1 MLTIYFL
8 FPSLQDIL
16 DFPDK
21 HSNWQSFFP
30 ISFSSDVDTIDEI
43 ARVNRKKKKG
53 LNYLSQYFILYSLAL
68 TSTKNYLH
76 LLKKLSIFLFF
87 LKAGKSKSYTKA
99 SNPS

>member
-1 MLTIYFL
+1 MFNIFILTIYFL

-30 ISFSSDVDTIDEI
+30 ISFSSDVDIIDEI

-53 LNYLSQYFILYSLAL
+53 LELS
-68 TSTKNYLH
+68 K
-76 LLKKLSIFLFF
+76 SIFH
-87 LKAGKSKSYTKA
+87 YI
-99 SNPS
+99 